1 VAKIIVE
8 VCQNHLGSRE
18 HLKEMIHAAAEAG
31 AHYVK
36 MQTIFSDDLTNRA
49 RFENGATDPDGMV
62 QVIKRP
68 YAAERERLRKLDLT
82 KEDHLFFIEEC
93 GGYKVIPLTTVFS
106 RIRIPFV
113 ASLPWPERTVKVA
126 SYDCASFPMLR
137 ELCASFDHLIVS
149 TGASH
154 DEEIMEASL
163 LVKKLGKKLTLL
175 HCVTSYPNTLEMC
188 HLARMEW
195 LRTYADS
202 VGWSDHT
209 LVKRDGIK
217 AAKAALA
224 LGAQVIERHFTV
236 LAEDKTKDGPVSIN
250 PAQLKELVAFAKLPA
265 EEQMRQARTEIPEF
279 SVMIGAAQRPLS
291 PAELL
296 NRDYYRGR
304 FASAVDG
311 EWVYNWEEKE
321 VTTPTKA

>member
-36 MQTIFSDDLTNRA
+36 MQTIFSDDLTNRD

-154 DEEIMEASL
+154 DEEIMEASR

-175 HCVTSYPNTLEMC
+175 HCVTSYPNTLDMC

-224 LGAQVIERHFTV
+224 LGAQVIERVGH
-236 LAEDKTKDGPVSIN
+236 
-250 PAQLKELVAFAKLPA
+250 
-265 EEQMRQARTEIPEF
+265 
-279 SVMIGAAQRPLS
+279 AAQNEQQQADRGDEVGLDPKAHE
-291 PAELL
+291 PARERVHRLQEAVFDRLGNQGHAATTFGLQSLL
-296 NRDYYRGR
+296 
-304 FASAVDG
+304 
-311 EWVYNWEEKE
+311 K
-321 VTTPTKA
+321 